1 MTANK
6 DFREQEIAT
15 ISRGLKQLAKMM
27 DCPVIALAQINRGV
41 EGRPNKR
48 PTLSDLRESG
58 SIEQDADAVLMLY
71 RDEVY
76 NLDTIEK
83 DIMEIGVTKNRHGE
97 IGTAKVVFDKQK
109 QRLKDTY
116 FR

>member
-1 MTANK
+1 
-6 DFREQEIAT
+6 
-15 ISRGLKQLAKMM
+15 
-27 DCPVIALAQINRGV
+27 
-41 EGRPNKR
+41 
-48 PTLSDLRESG
+48 
-58 SIEQDADAVLMLY
+58 MLY

-76 NLDTIEK
+76 NPDTSEK

>member
-1 MTANK
+1 
-6 DFREQEIAT
+6 
-15 ISRGLKQLAKMM
+15 MM

-76 NLDTIEK
+76 NQDTSEK

>member
-1 MTANK
+1 
-6 DFREQEIAT
+6 
-15 ISRGLKQLAKMM
+15 
-27 DCPVIALAQINRGV
+27 
-41 EGRPNKR
+41 
-48 PTLSDLRESG
+48 
-58 SIEQDADAVLMLY
+58 MLY

-76 NLDTIEK
+76 NPDTSEK

-97 IGTAKVVFDKQK
+97 IGIAKVIFDKQK